1 MKIKKWVI
9 KKNIK
14 FEVCKNYLEATWIY
28 NKLNQLEKNNVHV
41 ESLKESHREFI
52 KNNKLILK
60 LQQRFRNEKHD
71 VFTEDVNKILLS
83 SIGDK

>member
-1 MKIKKWVI
+1 M
-9 KKNIK
+9 
-14 FEVCKNYLEATWIY
+14 
-28 NKLNQLEKNNVHV
+28 